1 MPLFRNVLLALVVVA
16 LLTACATHP
25 GERKAKVIC
34 PACGTD
40 FDALYHVD
48 F

>member
-1 MPLFRNVLLALVVVA
+1 MKLFRNALLALIVVA
-16 LLTACATHP
+16 LLTACATTP
-25 GERKAKVIC
+25 GKDKRRVIC
-34 PACGTD
+34 PGCGTD